1 MGVAMNSFHFR
12 VPGAWPTERQ
22 IAAMMDE
29 YAELASKGMERR
41 EIADSMGITGGTAC
55 SLWCRIC
62 ARYGER
68 AQ

>member
-29 YAELASKGMERR
+29 GLASKGMERR
-41 EIADSMGITGGTAC
+41 QIADIMGITGGTAC

-62 ARYGER
+62 ARLGE
-68 AQ
+68 AVQ

>member
-1 MGVAMNSFHFR
+1 MGVAMSFHFR

-29 YAELASKGMERR
+29 GLASKGMERR
-41 EIADSMGITGGTAC
+41 EDSMGITGGTAC

-62 ARYGER
+62 ARLGER
-68 AQ
+68 VQ

>member
-1 MGVAMNSFHFR
+1 
-12 VPGAWPTERQ
+12 
-22 IAAMMDE
+22 MMDE

>member
-1 MGVAMNSFHFR
+1 MNSFHFR

-29 YAELASKGMERR
+29 GLASKGMERR
-41 EIADSMGITGGTAC
+41 QIADSMGITGGTAC
-55 SLWCRIC
+55 VLWCLLC

-68 AQ
+68 PQ

>member
-1 MGVAMNSFHFR
+1 MNSFHFR

-29 YAELASKGMERR
+29 GLASKGMERR
-41 EIADSMGITGGTAC
+41 EISDSMGITGGTAC

-62 ARYGER
+62 ARLGER
-68 AQ
+68 VQ

>member
-1 MGVAMNSFHFR
+1 MNSFHFR

-22 IAAMMDE
+22 
-29 YAELASKGMERR
+29 
-41 EIADSMGITGGTAC
+41 IADSMGITGGTAC

-62 ARYGER
+62 ARLGER